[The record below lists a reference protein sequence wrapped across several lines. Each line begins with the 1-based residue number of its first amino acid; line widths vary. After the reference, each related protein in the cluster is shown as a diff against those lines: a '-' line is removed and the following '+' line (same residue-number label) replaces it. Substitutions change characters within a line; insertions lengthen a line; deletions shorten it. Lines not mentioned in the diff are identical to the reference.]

1 MSSAFGV
8 MMTAESE
15 DVQIRLP
22 DKPKKSVQHVIDHS
36 PGPSVDIEMRPIPF
50 PDFSR
55 AFGEDTGTTDV
66 SQRVSSDENR
76 EGQGPGLT
84 SEQVQTIWH
93 PYKNRFRVMAAC
105 LTSMANGMN
114 DSAPGA
120 LIASLERYVDTRNL
134 QTQLTISSEI
144 TTLLTELSQSFSYAM
159 LLDL

>member
-1 MSSAFGV
+1 ML
-8 MMTAESE
+8 TIESE

-22 DKPKKSVQHVIDHS
+22 DKPKKSVQHVIDHT
-36 PGPSVDIEMRPIPF
+36 PGPSVDIEMRSIPF
-50 PDFSR
+50 SNFSR
-55 AFGEDTGTTDV
+55 ASGEDTGTADV

-76 EGQGPGLT
+76 EAQGPGLM

-105 LTSMANGMN
+105 LTSLANGMN

-134 QTQLTISSEI
+134 QTQLNKSSEI
-144 TTLLTELSQSFSYAM
+144 TTLLMELSQSFLYAM
-159 LLDL
+159 HLDL

>member
-1 MSSAFGV
+1 MSSAFGS
-8 MMTAESE
+8 MMIIESE

-22 DKPKKSVQHVIDHS
+22 DKPKNSVQHGIEDS
-36 PGPSVDIEMRPIPF
+36 PGPSVHIEMRSVPYSN
-50 PDFSR
+50 FSR
-55 AFGEDTGTTDV
+55 DSGENTGTADV

-76 EGQGPGLT
+76 EAQGPSLM

-105 LTSMANGMN
+105 LTSFANGMN

-120 LIASLERYVDTRNL
+120 LIASLERHVDT
-134 QTQLTISSEI
+134 SEI
-144 TTLLTELSQSFSYAM
+144 TTLLTELSQSFLYAM